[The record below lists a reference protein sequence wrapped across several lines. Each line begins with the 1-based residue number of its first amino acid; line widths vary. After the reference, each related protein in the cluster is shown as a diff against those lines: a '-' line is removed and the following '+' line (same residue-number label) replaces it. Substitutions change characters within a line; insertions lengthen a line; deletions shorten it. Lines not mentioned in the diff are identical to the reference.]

1 MVKLTAVED
10 LGQGRIWMSRRTTS
24 RGTRILVAAIL
35 LAGAP
40 CLWAHHGLALFDATH
55 IVTMQGT
62 VTGFE
67 WINPHPHIY
76 LDVTDDHGKVVKWLL
91 ECGSPLML
99 TRFGWT
105 KTSVKP
111 GDQVKVF
118 GFRAKDGSPYMHM
131 ERIELPNG
139 KALTGFP

>member
-1 MVKLTAVED
+1 M
-10 LGQGRIWMSRRTTS
+10 RR
-24 RGTRILVAAIL
+24 RAIALVAAL
-35 LAGAP
+35 LLVGAP
-40 CLWAHHGLALFDATH
+40 SLRAHHGLALFDATH

-76 LDVTDDHGKVVKWLL
+76 VNVTDDHGKVVKWLL

-111 GDQVKVF
+111 GDQVKIF
-118 GFRAKDGSPYMHM
+118 GFRAKDGSPYMHL

>member
-1 MVKLTAVED
+1 MPRKAVALTA
-10 LGQGRIWMSRRTTS
+10 
-24 RGTRILVAAIL
+24 LVL
-35 LAGAP
+35 LACAP
-40 CLWAHHGLALFDATH
+40 YLHAHHGLALFDATR

-76 LDVTDDHGKVVKWLL
+76 VNVADDHGKVVKWLL

-139 KALTGFP
+139 KALVGFP